1 MMAAI
6 NKGVVSVAID
16 ASSSK
21 FQFYSGGIITQCSTS
36 IGIVWIIK
44 DHAVAA
50 VGYGYD
56 ASSGL
61 NYYLV
66 KNSW

>member
-1 MMAAI
+1 MISFI
-6 NKGVVSVAID
+6 NKL
-16 ASSSK
+16 
-21 FQFYSGGIITQCSTS
+21 II
-36 IGIVWIIK
+36 

-56 ASSGL
+56 AATGL

-66 KNSW
+66 KNSWYISKNS